1 MKKVILYLMLATTLL
16 AGELVDG
23 KYSVTEK
30 VLFGKKWRRV
40 LSIDVKNHEIANISY
55 DKITKKGEK
64 VSENPKELKKIM
76 KEADGINPYE
86 ELPKRY
92 MKKREKNSNPNLD
105 NVDTIAGASV
115 STSKFNKMML
125 FLIKKAEKGETGE
138 YSGWFE

>member
-1 MKKVILYLMLATTLL
+1 MKKIILYLMLITTIF
-16 AGELVDG
+16 ARELVDG

-30 VLFGKKWRRV
+30 VLVGKKWR
-40 LSIDVKNHEIANISY
+40 SIVTLEVKEHKIANINY
-55 DKITKKGEK
+55 DKVTKEGKK
-64 VSENPKELKKIM
+64 LTENQKELQKIIRG
-76 KEADGINPYE
+76 ADGINPYE